1 MFWSVFLWPFLV
13 SGGERV
19 VNDGAGSGDH
29 DNADEHR
36 KPAQDYTCTQAM
48 SQFEQA
54 ATDLETKCEMAR
66 QTCAVAH
73 AALNRLAARVVETI
87 AMSG

>member
-13 SGGERV
+13 SGGEHV
-19 VNDGAGSGDH
+19 VDDGVGSGDH
-29 DNADEHR
+29 GDAGEHK
-36 KPAQDYTCTQAM
+36 KPEKDFTCTQAVY
-48 SQFEQA
+48 QFKQTM
-54 ATDLETKCEMAR
+54 TDLETKCEMAR

-73 AALNRLAARVVETI
+73 AALNQLAARVVETI